1 MCRKRKIVSKVFC
14 VAHHLLILLRLDTH
28 SLVYCRKPT
37 SFDLSAFTLALE
49 NLGIFDKLL
58 VDIKKGEIIMA
69 NIYDLIVIGGGPGGY
84 LAAERAAHAGL
95 KTLLFE
101 KNSLG
106 GVCLNEGC
114 IPSKALLNSAK
125 TYLHAKHSDAYGV
138 SCENVTIDQA
148 KVIARKR
155 KVVKTLVSG
164 VGAKMKA
171 NKVTVVKEEATID
184 GKSTEGFTVKSA
196 SGSYIGKNLI
206 IATGSS
212 AAVPPIPGVKENL
225 GDFVCTNRE
234 VLELTEIP
242 EKFTVIGGGVIGLE
256 MAAYYAAVGAKVT
269 VVEMLDHIAGPT
281 DREISTR
288 LQKELEAL
296 GIKFLLGHACEQIE
310 KGAVYV
316 KSPEGQSLS
325 IPADKVLLSIGRR
338 ANYMNLGLD
347 TIGVET
353 DRPGIRT
360 DPMCRTNVEGVY
372 AIGDVNGHHM
382 LAHTAY
388 REAEVAVNTILGKKD
403 YMRYNANPSVI
414 YTMPEV
420 ASVGKTEEECKEK
433 GIDFEVRKLSMMFSG
448 RFVAENEGA
457 DGLCKIIVDKKKR
470 TVLGVHLIGTYAGE
484 MIWGAAEM
492 LEAQLRV
499 SDARQIIFPHPT
511 VSEII
516 REVLWEFP
524 ET

>member
-1 MCRKRKIVSKVFC
+1 ME
-14 VAHHLLILLRLDTH
+14 L
-28 SLVYCRKPT
+28 
-37 SFDLSAFTLALE
+37 
-49 NLGIFDKLL
+49 
-58 VDIKKGEIIMA
+58 
-69 NIYDLIVIGGGPGGY
+69 YDLIVIGGGPGGY

-125 TYLHAKHSDAYGV
+125 TYLHAKHASMYGV
-138 SCENVTIDQA
+138 NTENVTVDQA
-148 KVIARKR
+148 KVIERKR

-164 VGAKMKA
+164 VGAKMRQH
-171 NKVTVVKEEATID
+171 KVVVVKEEATID
-184 GKSTEGFTVKSA
+184 GKCADGFKIKSA
-196 SGSYIGKNLI
+196 SGTYTGKKLI

-234 VLELTEIP
+234 VLELTQIP
-242 EKFTVIGGGVIGLE
+242 EQFTVIGGGVIGLE
-256 MAAYYAAVGAKVT
+256 MAAYYAAVGSKVT

-288 LQKELEAL
+288 LQKELEAM
-296 GIKFLLGHACEQIE
+296 GITFLLGHACEKVE
-310 KGAVYV
+310 PGKVYV
-316 KSPEGQSLS
+316 KAPDGTQKVIE
-325 IPADKVLLSIGRR
+325 ANKVLLSIGRR
-338 ANYMNLGLD
+338 ANYMNIGLE
-347 TIGVET
+347 TIGVKT
-353 DRPGIRT
+353 DRPGIVT
-360 DPMCRTNVEGVY
+360 DAMCRTNVPDVY

-403 YMRYNANPSVI
+403 YMRYHANPSVI

-420 ASVGKTEEECKEK
+420 ASVGLTEQECKEK
-433 GIDFEVRKLSMMFSG
+433 GREVEIKKLSMMYSG

-457 DGLCKIIVDKKKR
+457 DGLCKIIVDKKTR
-470 TVLGVHLIGTYAGE
+470 LILGIHLIGAYAGE
-484 MIWGAAEM
+484 MIWGGAQM
-492 LEAQLRV
+492 LETQLRV
-499 SDARQIIFPHPT
+499 NDARQIIVPHPT
-511 VSEII
+511 VSEIV

-524 ET
+524 DK

>member
-1 MCRKRKIVSKVFC
+1 MS
-14 VAHHLLILLRLDTH
+14 
-28 SLVYCRKPT
+28 
-37 SFDLSAFTLALE
+37 
-49 NLGIFDKLL
+49 
-58 VDIKKGEIIMA
+58 

-95 KTLLFE
+95 KTLLLE
-101 KNSLG
+101 KRSLG

-125 TYLHAKHSDAYGV
+125 TYEHAKHANAYGV
-138 SCENVTIDQA
+138 TCADVKIDQA
-148 KVIARKR
+148 AVVARKA
-155 KVVKTLVSG
+155 KVVRTLVSG
-164 VGAKMKA
+164 VKSKMKA
-171 NKVTVVKEEATID
+171 HGVTVVMEEGKINGKTAD
-184 GKSTEGFTVKSA
+184 GFRVDAAGKSYF
-196 SGSYIGKNLI
+196 GKKLI

-225 GDFVCTNRE
+225 GDYVLTNRE
-234 VLELTEIP
+234 VLDLTEIP
-242 EKFTVIGGGVIGLE
+242 ANFTVIGGGVIGLE
-256 MAAYYAAVGAKVT
+256 MAAYYASVGSKVT

-281 DREISTR
+281 DREISAR
-288 LQKELEAL
+288 LQKELEAK
-296 GIKFLLGHACEQIE
+296 GVTFLLGHACEKIE
-310 KGAVYV
+310 KGTVYV
-316 KSPEGQSLS
+316 KAPDGSSKA
-325 IPADKVLLSIGRR
+325 IAADKVLLSIGRR
-338 ANYMNLGLD
+338 ANYMDIGLE

-360 DPMCRTNVEGVY
+360 NPMCQTNVADVY

-388 REAEVAVNTILGKKD
+388 REAEVAVNNILGKKD

-433 GIDFEVRKLSMMFSG
+433 GIAVEIKKLSMMYSG

-457 DGLCKIIVDKKKR
+457 DGLCKIIVDKEKR

-492 LEAQLRV
+492 LEMQLRV
-499 SDARQIIFPHPT
+499 NDARQIIFPHPT

-516 REVLWEFP
+516 RETLWEFSDK
-524 ET
+524 

>member
-1 MCRKRKIVSKVFC
+1 M
-14 VAHHLLILLRLDTH
+14 
-28 SLVYCRKPT
+28 
-37 SFDLSAFTLALE
+37 
-49 NLGIFDKLL
+49 N
-58 VDIKKGEIIMA
+58 KKA
-69 NIYDLIVIGGGPGGY
+69 DLIVIGGGPGGY
-84 LAAERAAHAGL
+84 LAAERAANAGL

-125 TYLHAKHSDAYGV
+125 TYLHAKHASMYGV
-138 SCENVTIDQA
+138 NTENVTVDQA
-148 KVIARKR
+148 KVIERKR

-164 VGAKMKA
+164 VGAKMRLH
-171 NKVTVVKEEATID
+171 KVAVVKEEATIEGKCAD
-184 GKSTEGFTVKSA
+184 GFKIKSA
-196 SGSYIGKNLI
+196 SGTYTGKKLI

-234 VLELTEIP
+234 VLELTQIP

-256 MAAYYAAVGAKVT
+256 MAAYYAAVGSKVT

-288 LQKELEAL
+288 LQKELEAM
-296 GIKFLLGHACEQIE
+296 GITFLLGHACEKVE
-310 KGAVYV
+310 PGTVYV
-316 KSPEGQSLS
+316 KAPDGTQKVIE
-325 IPADKVLLSIGRR
+325 ANKVLLSIGRR
-338 ANYMNLGLD
+338 ANYMNIGLES
-347 TIGVET
+347 IGVKT
-353 DRPGIRT
+353 DRPGIVT
-360 DPMCRTNVEGVY
+360 DAMCRTNVPDVY

-403 YMRYNANPSVI
+403 YMRYHANPSVI

-433 GIDFEVRKLSMMFSG
+433 NIPYEVKKLSMMYSG

-457 DGLCKIIVDKKKR
+457 DGLCKILVHKENR
-470 TVLGVHLIGTYAGE
+470 TILGIHLIGAYAGE
-484 MIWGAAEM
+484 MIWGGAQM
-492 LEAQLRV
+492 LETQFRV
-499 SDARQIIFPHPT
+499 TDGRQIIFPHPT

-524 ET
+524 DK

>member
-1 MCRKRKIVSKVFC
+1 ME
-14 VAHHLLILLRLDTH
+14 L
-28 SLVYCRKPT
+28 
-37 SFDLSAFTLALE
+37 
-49 NLGIFDKLL
+49 
-58 VDIKKGEIIMA
+58 
-69 NIYDLIVIGGGPGGY
+69 YDLIVIGGGPGGY

-101 KNSLG
+101 KKSLG

-125 TYLHAKHSDAYGV
+125 TYLHAKHASMYGV
-138 SCENVTIDQA
+138 NTENVTVDQA

-164 VGAKMKA
+164 VGAKMRQH
-171 NKVTVVKEEATID
+171 KVAVVKEEATID
-184 GKSTEGFTVKSA
+184 GKCADGFKIKSA
-196 SGSYIGKNLI
+196 SGTYTGKKLI

-234 VLELTEIP
+234 VLELTQIP
-242 EKFTVIGGGVIGLE
+242 EQFTVIGGGVIGLE
-256 MAAYYAAVGAKVT
+256 MAAYYAAVGSKVT

-288 LQKELEAL
+288 LQKELEAM
-296 GIKFLLGHACEQIE
+296 GITFLLGHACEKVE
-310 KGAVYV
+310 PGKVYV
-316 KSPEGQSLS
+316 KAPDGTQKVIE
-325 IPADKVLLSIGRR
+325 ANKVLLSIGRR
-338 ANYMNLGLD
+338 ANYINIGLE
-347 TIGVET
+347 TIGVKT
-353 DRPGIRT
+353 DRPGIVT
-360 DPMCRTNVEGVY
+360 DAMCRTNVPDVY

-403 YMRYNANPSVI
+403 YMRYHANPSVI

-420 ASVGKTEEECKEK
+420 ASVGLTEQECKEK
-433 GIDFEVRKLSMMFSG
+433 GREVEIKKLSMMYSG

-457 DGLCKIIVDKKKR
+457 DGLCKIIVDKKTR
-470 TVLGVHLIGTYAGE
+470 LILGIHLIGAYAGE
-484 MIWGAAEM
+484 MIWGGAQM
-492 LEAQLRV
+492 LETQFRV
-499 SDARQIIFPHPT
+499 TDGRQIIFPHPT

-524 ET
+524 DK